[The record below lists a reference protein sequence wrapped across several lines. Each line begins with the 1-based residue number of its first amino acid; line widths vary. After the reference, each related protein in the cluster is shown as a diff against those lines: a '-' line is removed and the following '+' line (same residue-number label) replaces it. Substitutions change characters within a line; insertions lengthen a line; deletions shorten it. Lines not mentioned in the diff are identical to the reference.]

1 MGAACQRAAL
11 FSGNFS
17 SNEAAEESN
26 EGCRIAAFSSS
37 VVTQASGV
45 LCDIVFISIQTIT
58 CSSLCAYLIIP
69 TSPLTHGTVSEGDQ
83 WENMKTEPSGE
94 SVLSF
99 SKPMIVHHS

>member
-37 VVTQASGV
+37 VVTQAKGRLV
-45 LCDIVFISIQTIT
+45 C
-58 CSSLCAYLIIP
+58 
-69 TSPLTHGTVSEGDQ
+69 
-83 WENMKTEPSGE
+83 
-94 SVLSF
+94 
-99 SKPMIVHHS
+99 